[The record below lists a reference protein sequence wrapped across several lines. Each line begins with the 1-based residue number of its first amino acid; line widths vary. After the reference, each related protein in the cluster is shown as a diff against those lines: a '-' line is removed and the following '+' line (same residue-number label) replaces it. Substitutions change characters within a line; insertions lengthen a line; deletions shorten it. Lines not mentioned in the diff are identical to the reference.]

1 MYFRVEVT
9 FGIPIVPSG
18 FLTGV
23 TSTESQAMGASAAAN
38 IRWTD
43 AAISGPCEEK
53 FFIIYSSEVPN
64 HSLAICCHLSD
75 FTVLERML
83 D

>member
-9 FGIPIVPSG
+9 FGMPIVPSG

-43 AAISGPCEEK
+43 AAISGPCEQK
-53 FFIIYSSEVPN
+53 VFF
-64 HSLAICCHLSD
+64 
-75 FTVLERML
+75 FF
-83 D
+83 